1 MSLCK
6 EIREAAMDV
15 FEKSLQLLDDYFVNT
30 DPSVVEEQLAKIDS
44 LHVDGPAPDEYFA
57 EFTLGYPCEAWFQT
71 NETVFQT
78 LNYKVEDLSF
88 LSESFNLL
96 NKPICKQ
103 QFNSNLAEEFG
114 QQDNIYKA
122 A

>member
-1 MSLCK
+1 M
-6 EIREAAMDV
+6 
-15 FEKSLQLLDDYFVNT
+15 
-30 DPSVVEEQLAKIDS
+30 AKIDS

-78 LNYKVEDLSF
+78 LNYEVEDLSF

-96 NKPICKQ
+96 NKLICKQ
-103 QFNSNLAEEFG
+103 HFNSNLAEEFG

>member
-6 EIREAAMDV
+6 EIREVSMDV

-78 LNYKVEDLSF
+78 LNYEVEDLSF

-96 NKPICKQ
+96 NKLICKQ
-103 QFNSNLAEEFG
+103 HFYSNLAEEFG